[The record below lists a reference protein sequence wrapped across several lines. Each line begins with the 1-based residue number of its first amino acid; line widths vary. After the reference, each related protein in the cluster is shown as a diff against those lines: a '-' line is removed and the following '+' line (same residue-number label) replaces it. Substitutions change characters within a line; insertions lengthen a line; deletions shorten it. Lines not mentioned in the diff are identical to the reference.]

1 MCVCVCVCVCAH
13 VRLLGCVRSSGSPS
27 FGLCVKGYPYL
38 FNLSLVELSVLEA
51 LTFLTITSNYKVQ
64 KTSCKLAQF
73 KKKKK
78 KGGGILVH
86 VMKSRGMT

>member
-1 MCVCVCVCVCAH
+1 MHVCVCVCVCA
-13 VRLLGCVRSSGSPS
+13 CVRARDIS
-27 FGLCVKGYPYL
+27 GLCEKL
-38 FNLSLVELSVLEA
+38 WISIFWALVELSVLEA
-51 LTFLTITSNYKVQ
+51 LTFLTITSNYNVQ

-73 KKKKK
+73 KKKRKK